1 MSFFLGFADELTK
14 LASKQTDDDVKGLG
28 LGGLAGLALGGKA
41 RWGALG
47 ALAGLG
53 VSRRKELGEAAKKAG
68 KGAKELASS
77 AKKKID
83 EVRK

>member
-1 MSFFLGFADELTK
+1 MSFFLGFADEIVK
-14 LASKQTDDDVKGLG
+14 LAGKQSDDDIKGLG

-53 VSRRKELGEAAKKAG
+53 VSRRKELAEAAKKAG
-68 KGAKELASS
+68 KGAKGLAVS

-83 EVRK
+83 EARK